1 MFSGVFTKDEEKI
14 SERQKR
20 VYKIFDDNKYAKYN
34 KERIINKRIIGD
46 QEDIM
51 KVNITKCI
59 IAILLII
66 IGAVSFASVSK
77 YASKPENHK
86 ATIESLDDKKETV
99 LELTAAT
106 TATSALIT
114 LLPGDTATPI
124 AEKMADLSTY
134 LLVVLCAVFLEKY
147 LVTITGYAAFRYL
160 IPAACVLFL
169 INLAVNNETIRKLA
183 SKLLV
188 FGLAIFVVVP
198 ASVKMSDLI
207 ENTYRAQIE
216 SAMEEAKETQDIVG
230 DVSDRESTT
239 EAASNTQSDRK
250 EQSANNDTTS
260 DSGVFGFLD
269 KAKDAISNAKDSVN
283 DAVSNVAISSE
294 ELVKKVENTLNRFI
308 EAVAVMIIT
317 SCIIPMLVLVFFF
330 WLIKILLE
338 VDVTKN
344 KLVNGLFSFTED
356 HKE

>member
-1 MFSGVFTKDEEKI
+1 
-14 SERQKR
+14 
-20 VYKIFDDNKYAKYN
+20 
-34 KERIINKRIIGD
+34 
-46 QEDIM
+46 M

-183 SKLLV
+183 SKLLI

-239 EAASNTQSDRK
+239 EAASDTQSDRK

-344 KLVNGLFSFTED
+344 KLVNGLFSFAED

>member
-1 MFSGVFTKDEEKI
+1 M
-14 SERQKR
+14 
-20 VYKIFDDNKYAKYN
+20 
-34 KERIINKRIIGD
+34 
-46 QEDIM
+46 
-51 KVNITKCI
+51 
-59 IAILLII
+59 
-66 IGAVSFASVSK
+66 
-77 YASKPENHK
+77 
-86 ATIESLDDKKETV
+86 
-99 LELTAAT
+99 
-106 TATSALIT
+106 
-114 LLPGDTATPI
+114 
-124 AEKMADLSTY
+124 
-134 LLVVLCAVFLEKY
+134 
-147 LVTITGYAAFRYL
+147 
-160 IPAACVLFL
+160 
-169 INLAVNNETIRKLA
+169 
-183 SKLLV
+183 
-188 FGLAIFVVVP
+188 VP

-239 EAASNTQSDRK
+239 EAASDTQSDRK

-269 KAKDAISNAKDSVN
+269 KAKDAISDAKDSVN
-283 DAVSNVAISSE
+283 DAVSNVAISSK

-330 WLIKILLE
+330 WLVKILLE

>member
-1 MFSGVFTKDEEKI
+1 
-14 SERQKR
+14 
-20 VYKIFDDNKYAKYN
+20 
-34 KERIINKRIIGD
+34 
-46 QEDIM
+46 M
-51 KVNITKCI
+51 KVNTTKCI

-66 IGAVSFASVSK
+66 IGSVSFASVSK
-77 YASKPENHK
+77 VASKPENHK
-86 ATIESLDDKKETV
+86 TTTASLDDKKETV

-134 LLVVLCAVFLEKY
+134 LLVVLCAIFLEKY

-169 INLAVNNETIRKLA
+169 INLAVNNETIKKLA
-183 SKLLV
+183 SKLLI
-188 FGLAIFVVVP
+188 FGLAIFFVVP

-216 SAMEEAKETQDIVG
+216 SAMQEAKDTQNIVG
-230 DVSDRESTT
+230 DVGDSTEDTST
-239 EAASNTQSDRK
+239 EVGNDTSNNK
-250 EQSANNDTTS
+250 EDSSSNDTTS
-260 DSGVFGFLD
+260 DNGVFGFLD
-269 KAKDAISNAKDSVN
+269 KAKDAISSAKDSVS

-317 SCIIPMLVLVFFF
+317 SCVIPILVLVFFF
-330 WLIKILLE
+330 WLVKILLE

-344 KLVNGLFSFTED
+344 KFVNGLRSSAEN

>member
-1 MFSGVFTKDEEKI
+1 
-14 SERQKR
+14 
-20 VYKIFDDNKYAKYN
+20 
-34 KERIINKRIIGD
+34 
-46 QEDIM
+46 M

-86 ATIESLDDKKETV
+86 TTIASLDDKKETV

-183 SKLLV
+183 SKLLI
-188 FGLAIFVVVP
+188 FGLAIFVLVP

-230 DVSDRESTT
+230 DVSDRESAT
-239 EAASNTQSDRK
+239 EAASDTQSDRK

-283 DAVSNVAISSE
+283 DAVSNVAVSSE

-317 SCIIPMLVLVFFF
+317 SCVIPILVMVFFF

-338 VDVTKN
+338 VDVAKSKVVSGLLSSKEEN
-344 KLVNGLFSFTED
+344 KE
-356 HKE
+356 

>member
-1 MFSGVFTKDEEKI
+1 M
-14 SERQKR
+14 
-20 VYKIFDDNKYAKYN
+20 
-34 KERIINKRIIGD
+34 
-46 QEDIM
+46 
-51 KVNITKCI
+51 
-59 IAILLII
+59 
-66 IGAVSFASVSK
+66 SK

-183 SKLLV
+183 SKLLI

-239 EAASNTQSDRK
+239 EAAGDTQSDRK

-330 WLIKILLE
+330 WLVKILLE

>member
-34 KERIINKRIIGD
+34 KERIINKRRIED

-59 IAILLII
+59 VAILLII

-86 ATIESLDDKKETV
+86 ATIASLDDKKETV

-239 EAASNTQSDRK
+239 EAASDTQSDRK
-250 EQSANNDTTS
+250 EQSANDDTTS

>member
-1 MFSGVFTKDEEKI
+1 
-14 SERQKR
+14 
-20 VYKIFDDNKYAKYN
+20 
-34 KERIINKRIIGD
+34 
-46 QEDIM
+46 M

-86 ATIESLDDKKETV
+86 TTIASLDDKKETV

-183 SKLLV
+183 SKLLII
-188 FGLAIFVVVP
+188 GLAIFVLVP

-230 DVSDRESTT
+230 DVSDRESAT
-239 EAASNTQSDRK
+239 EAASDTQSDRK

-283 DAVSNVAISSE
+283 DAVSNVAVSSE

-317 SCIIPMLVLVFFF
+317 SCVIPILVMVFFF

-338 VDVTKN
+338 VDVAKSKVVSGLLSSKEEN
-344 KLVNGLFSFTED
+344 KE
-356 HKE
+356 

>member
-1 MFSGVFTKDEEKI
+1 MFSGVFTKDEEKV
-14 SERQKR
+14 SERQKW

-34 KERIINKRIIGD
+34 KERIINKRIIED

-86 ATIESLDDKKETV
+86 TTIASLDDKKETV

-160 IPAACVLFL
+160 VPAACVLFL

-183 SKLLV
+183 SKLLI
-188 FGLAIFVVVP
+188 FGLAIFVLVP

-239 EAASNTQSDRK
+239 EAASDTQSDRK

-283 DAVSNVAISSE
+283 DAVSNVAVSSE

-317 SCIIPMLVLVFFF
+317 SCVIPILVMVFFF

-338 VDVTKN
+338 VDVAKSKVVSGLLSSKEEN
-344 KLVNGLFSFTED
+344 KE
-356 HKE
+356 

>member
-1 MFSGVFTKDEEKI
+1 
-14 SERQKR
+14 
-20 VYKIFDDNKYAKYN
+20 
-34 KERIINKRIIGD
+34 
-46 QEDIM
+46 M

-86 ATIESLDDKKETV
+86 TTIASLDDKKETV

-183 SKLLV
+183 SKLLI
-188 FGLAIFVVVP
+188 FGLAIFVLVP

-216 SAMEEAKETQDIVG
+216 SAMEEAKETQDTVG

-239 EAASNTQSDRK
+239 EAASDTQSDRK

-283 DAVSNVAISSE
+283 DAVSNVAVSSE

-317 SCIIPMLVLVFFF
+317 SCVIPILVMVFFF

-338 VDVTKN
+338 VDVAKSKVVSGLLSSKEEN
-344 KLVNGLFSFTED
+344 KE
-356 HKE
+356 

>member
-1 MFSGVFTKDEEKI
+1 
-14 SERQKR
+14 
-20 VYKIFDDNKYAKYN
+20 
-34 KERIINKRIIGD
+34 
-46 QEDIM
+46 M
-51 KVNITKCI
+51 KVNTTKCI

-66 IGAVSFASVSK
+66 IGSVSFASVSK
-77 YASKPENHK
+77 VASKPENHK
-86 ATIESLDDKKETV
+86 TTIASLDDKKETV

-183 SKLLV
+183 SKLLI
-188 FGLAIFVVVP
+188 FGLAIVVLVP

-207 ENTYRAQIE
+207 ENNYRAQIE

-239 EAASNTQSDRK
+239 EAASDTQSDRK

-283 DAVSNVAISSE
+283 DAVSNVAVSSE

-317 SCIIPMLVLVFFF
+317 SCVIPILVMVFFF

-338 VDVTKN
+338 VDVAKSKVVSGLLTSKEEN
-344 KLVNGLFSFTED
+344 KE
-356 HKE
+356 